1 MTPDFDVII
10 IGAGV
15 AGLTCGC
22 LLAKRNLEVLNVE
35 KNQKVSGCSTSFE
48 RDSDGLELEN

>member
-15 AGLTCGC
+15 AALTCGC
-22 LLAKRNLEVLNVE
+22 LLAKRNLKILIVE
-35 KNQKVSGCSTSFE
+35 KNQKLGGCCTSFE
-48 RDSDGLELEN
+48 KDSDASKLEN